1 MKTRTQL
8 LLGLLGLSCLIT
20 LPVLAE
26 KKPGQDTL
34 NGTPSSIEQDVPATP
49 KPVVPQSEKPNSSVE
64 AAPGSGNVVEKAAS
78 SENFQTLAKAIKA
91 ANLAET
97 LAGVGPYTIFAPTDE
112 AFAALPPGILEQLL
126 KPENQELLVQ
136 LLKSHVV
143 SGAVTSSQIQPGNV
157 NTLAGTPVAI
167 ERDKDGT
174 VTINN
179 AKVTQADI
187 QASNGVIHAI
197 DKVILPQETQSQSE
211 TTPKPVTQN

>member
-8 LLGLLGLSCLIT
+8 LLGLLGLSCLMT

-26 KKPGQDTL
+26 KKPNQQPL
-34 NGTPSSIEQDVPATP
+34 NGTPSSLEQDVPATP
-49 KPVVPQSEKPNSSVE
+49 QPVVPETVQPNSSVE
-64 AAPGSGNVVEKAAS
+64 TAPVSGNVVEKAAS
-78 SENFQTLAKAIKA
+78 SQNFQTLAKAITA
-91 ANLAET
+91 ADLAET
-97 LAGVGPYTIFAPTDE
+97 LAGKGPYTVFAPTDE
-112 AFAALPPGILEQLL
+112 AFAALPAGILEQLL

-157 NTLAGTPVAI
+157 DTLAGTPVAI
-167 ERDKDGT
+167 QRDKDGT

-187 QASNGVIHAI
+187 SASNGVIHAI
-197 DKVILPQETQSQSE
+197 DKVILPQETVSQLE
-211 TTPKPVTQN
+211 TTPKPVSQN

>member
-26 KKPGQDTL
+26 KKPGQGSL

-49 KPVVPQSEKPNSSVE
+49 QPVVPETVQPNSSVE
-64 AAPGSGNVVEKAAS
+64 AAPASGNVVDTAGS

-91 ANLAET
+91 ADLAET
-97 LAGVGPYTIFAPTDE
+97 LAGEGPYTVFAPTDE

-126 KPENQELLVQ
+126 KPENKEILVE

-143 SGAVTSSQIQPGNV
+143 SGAVTSRQIQSGNV
-157 NTLAGTPVAI
+157 DTLAGTPVAI
-167 ERDKDGT
+167 QRDKDGT

-197 DKVILPQETQSQSE
+197 DNVILPQETVSQLE
-211 TTPKPVTQN
+211 TTAKPVSQN

>member
-8 LLGLLGLSCLIT
+8 LLGLLGLSCLMT

-26 KKPGQDTL
+26 KKPPQDSL

-49 KPVVPQSEKPNSSVE
+49 QPVVPETVQPNSSVE
-64 AAPGSGNVVEKAAS
+64 TAPASGNVVEKAAS
-78 SENFQTLAKAIKA
+78 RQNFQTLAQAIKA
-91 ANLAET
+91 ADLAET
-97 LAGVGPYTIFAPTDE
+97 LAGKGPYTVFAPTDE
-112 AFAALPPGILEQLL
+112 AFAALPAGILEQLL
-126 KPENQELLVQ
+126 KPENKEILVQ

-157 NTLAGTPVAI
+157 DTLAGTPVAI
-167 ERDKDGT
+167 QRDKDGT

-197 DKVILPQETQSQSE
+197 DKVILPQETVSQLE
-211 TTPKPVTQN
+211 KTPKPVSQN